1 MNKGHLWISDG
12 KLIEIDPAIV
22 KRRGLSR
29 FLREERLVLVTVG
42 EAGTAVRW
50 HLAHASWTSL
60 YALINQLKICPGPFQ
75 LNFFIEGWVSETYFR
90 AKDASRRIDEL
101 IGKSDARLSKKA
113 YVFEKELDRR
123 DMPQL
128 LQLALAEHEALTDH
142 RVDTV
147 FHEIKN
153 MFYLERA
160 GESSLLSKIMG
171 ENWTET
177 FAGKEELADSDFDY
191 EVMSHYEQVLQRGK
205 PRYDQVFATVTPPG
219 GDPIWASYKRLIVPT
234 RFENG
239 RIGVSSFC
247 QTAELE
253 NSLL

>member
-12 KLIEIDPAIV
+12 RLIDVDPAIV

-42 EAGTAVRW
+42 DSGTAVRW
-50 HLAHASWTSL
+50 HLAQASWTSL
-60 YALINQLKICPGPFQ
+60 YTLIGQLKICPPPYQ
-75 LNFFIEGWVSETYFR
+75 LNFFVEGWISETYFR

-113 YVFEKELDRR
+113 YVFEKELEHKH
-123 DMPQL
+123 MPQL

-147 FHEIKN
+147 FHENKN

-160 GESSLLSKIMG
+160 GGSSLLSKIMG
-171 ENWTET
+171 RNWTET
-177 FAGKEELADSDFDY
+177 FAGRDEIADSDFDY
-191 EVMSHYEQVLQRGK
+191 EVMSHYEQVLERNK

-219 GDPIWASYKRLIVPT
+219 GEPIWASYNRLIVPT
-234 RFENG
+234 RFEDG

-247 QTAELE
+247 QTSELE
-253 NSLL
+253 NTLL